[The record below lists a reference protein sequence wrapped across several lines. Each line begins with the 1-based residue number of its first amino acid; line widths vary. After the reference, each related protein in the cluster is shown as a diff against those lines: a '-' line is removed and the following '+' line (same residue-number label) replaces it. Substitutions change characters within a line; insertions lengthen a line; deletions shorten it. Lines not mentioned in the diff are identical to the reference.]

1 MIKPICFGFGST
13 VKIIDS
19 FFQFIWNIIRTLNIQ
34 LLLTVCALWF
44 ILANVL
50 PGEALTTAF
59 WVIFAVL
66 AGISAVYAIAATLY
80 SFVRYLR
87 ESSKKSPMKK
97 EPVEISIKDVTEEEK
112 PVDTRSAIGSG
123 VIDNYA
129 FHAAL
134 ISVAVFLGWIINY
147 ALKKYLNFSAAW
159 FVTGLFGGLL
169 VWLVIKRPW
178 GKAVDTGTLGRIQGI
193 L

>member
-1 MIKPICFGFGST
+1 MEQGWAGGHGTSGGMGLVFEELNWLDGQSLSVTSATFGLIFGVVGGVIIINVA
-13 VKIIDS
+13 VKKGWAAFLTDS
-19 FFQFIWNIIRTLNIQ
+19 AKLKGDTK
-34 LLLTVCALWF
+34 
-44 ILANVL
+44 
-50 PGEALTTAF
+50 E
-59 WVIFAVL
+59 
-66 AGISAVYAIAATLY
+66 LY
-80 SFVRYLR
+80 
-87 ESSKKSPMKK
+87 
-97 EPVEISIKDVTEEEK
+97 TEEEK

-123 VIDNYA
+123 VIDNFA

-159 FVTGLFGGLL
+159 FVTGLFGGLW

>member
-112 PVDTRSAIGSG
+112 PVYFRVAQNPKYVMAEYPDRYELYY
-123 VIDNYA
+123 DNDGE
-129 FHAAL
+129 L
-134 ISVAVFLGWIINY
+134 Q
-147 ALKKYLNFSAAW
+147 
-159 FVTGLFGGLL
+159 FVKITPKQKDNPGNGNPNNGE
-169 VWLVIKRPW
+169 KQN
-178 GKAVDTGTLGRIQGI
+178 D
-193 L
+193 